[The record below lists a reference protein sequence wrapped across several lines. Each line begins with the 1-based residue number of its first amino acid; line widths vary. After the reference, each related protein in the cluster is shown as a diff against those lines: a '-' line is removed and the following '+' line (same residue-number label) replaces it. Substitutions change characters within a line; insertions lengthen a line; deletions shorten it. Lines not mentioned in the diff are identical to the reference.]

1 MEKELKKHLRI
12 VNEALDTAE
21 MFQHAHRLVDFDR
34 QTVCPPKG
42 LERQGEIG
50 AFLGNRAFT
59 ILKDKKF
66 IKSAEVL
73 YKNRAD
79 LGKYDSILAGALH
92 RNHLR
97 TGNITPKTEHRFSLV
112 YSKAFSDWINAR
124 EKSDFTLFRK
134 ALRAV
139 RDTDL
144 ERVSL
149 MRQAKENTYDNLLD
163 LYERG
168 MTSATLDETF
178 GLCKER
184 LIPLLQKIQSSS
196 RTIRTDFMKRP
207 VTDFQQQTLARYL
220 LDVMRFDFSRGA
232 FALSEHP
239 FTEDVSRN
247 DIRVTTHYY
256 PNHFVSS
263 MYSVIH
269 EGGHA
274 LFAQL
279 TPEAHHKHH
288 ISGEKTL
295 GMHESVSRFYENR
308 IGRSEAFIH
317 LIYAR
322 IKEIMPDVLHDVS
335 EKELYEAVNRV
346 KPTLIRT
353 DADEFTYTFHIIIR
367 YEIEQAIIGKKIKID
382 DIPRLWADKYEE
394 YLGIR
399 PANDREG
406 VLQDVHWASGFGY
419 FPTYALGNMYNAM
432 YCNTMRKK
440 NDIDKLVA
448 EGHLDIVNEWMTKH
462 VFKKADRMDAPD
474 WIRDIT
480 GQEFSPK
487 AFLDYLEEKY
497 GALYGL

>member
-1 MEKELKKHLRI
+1 MEKELKNHLRI
-12 VNEALDTAE
+12 VNEALDEAE
-21 MFQHAHRLVDFDR
+21 IYRHAHRLVDFDR

-50 AFLGNRAFT
+50 AFLGNRAFA
-59 ILKDKKF
+59 ILKEKKF
-66 IKSAEVL
+66 IISAEYL
-73 YKNRAD
+73 SKNRAD

-92 RNHLR
+92 RDQLR

-124 EKSDFTLFRK
+124 DKADFSLFRK
-134 ALRAV
+134 SLRAV

-149 MRQAKENTYDNLLD
+149 MMQAKENPYDNLLD

-168 MTSATLDETF
+168 MTSAVLDEAF
-178 GLCKER
+178 GYCKER
-184 LIPLLQKIQSSS
+184 LIPLLQKITSSS

-220 LDVMRFDFSRGA
+220 LDVMRFDFSRGT

-239 FTEDVSRN
+239 FTEDVFQN

-256 PNHFVSS
+256 PDHFVSS

-279 TPEAHHKHH
+279 TPEVHYKHH

-295 GMHESVSRFYENR
+295 GMHESVSRFYENL

-317 LIYAR
+317 LVYSR

-335 EKELYEAVNRV
+335 ERELYEAVNRV

-367 YEIEQAIIGKKIKID
+367 YEIEQDIIGKKIKID
-382 DIPRLWADKYEE
+382 DVPRLWADKYEE

-406 VLQDVHWASGFGY
+406 VLQDVHWTNGFGY
-419 FPTYALGNMYNAM
+419 FPAYALGNMYNAM
-432 YCNTMRKK
+432 YYAKMQKK
-440 NDIDKLVA
+440 YDVDSLVA
-448 EGHLDIVNEWMTKH
+448 EGHLDIVNDWMAKH

>member
-1 MEKELKKHLRI
+1 MDKELKKHLRL
-12 VNEALDTAE
+12 VNETLDAAE
-21 MFQHAHRLVDFDR
+21 LYKQAHRIIDFDK
-34 QTVCPPKG
+34 QTVCPPKDI
-42 LERQGEIG
+42 ERQGEIG
-50 AFLGNRAFT
+50 AFLGNKAFT
-59 ILKDKKF
+59 LLKDKKF
-66 IKSAEVL
+66 IKSAEYL

-79 LGKYDSILAGALH
+79 LGKHDSILAAALH
-92 RNHLR
+92 RNYLR
-97 TGNITPKTEHRFSLV
+97 TRNITPKMEHRFSLI
-112 YSKAFSDWINAR
+112 YSKAFSDWIGAR
-124 EKSDFTLFRK
+124 EKADFSLFQES
-134 ALRAV
+134 LRAV

-144 ERVSL
+144 KQVSL
-149 MRQAKENTYDNLLD
+149 MEQAKENTYDNLLD

-168 MTSATLDETF
+168 MTSAALDEAF
-178 GLCKER
+178 GTCKER
-184 LIPLLQKIQSSS
+184 LIPLLQKIKSSP

-207 VTDFQQQTLARYL
+207 VTDFQQQKLARYL
-220 LDVMRFDFSRGA
+220 LEIMHFDFSRGA

-239 FTEDVSRN
+239 FTEDISRD

-256 PNHFVSS
+256 PDRFVSS

-279 TPEAHHKHH
+279 TPPVHYKHH

-317 LIYAR
+317 LVYTR
-322 IKEIMPDVLHDVS
+322 MKEIMPEVLHDVS
-335 EKELYEAVNRV
+335 ERELFEAVNRV
-346 KPTLIRT
+346 KPSLIRT
-353 DADEFTYTFHIIIR
+353 EADEFTYTFHIIIR
-367 YEIEQAIIGKKIKID
+367 YEIEQDIIGKKIRID
-382 DIPRLWADKYEE
+382 DIPRIWADKYEQ

-432 YCNTMRKK
+432 YYNKMREAY
-440 NDIDKLVA
+440 DIDKLVA
-448 EGHLDIVNEWMTKH
+448 EGHLDIVNDWMTKH

-480 GQEFSPK
+480 GHSFSPK

>member
-12 VNEALDTAE
+12 VNEALDEAE
-21 MFQHAHRLVDFDR
+21 IYRHAHRLVDFDR

-50 AFLGNRAFT
+50 AFLGNRAFA
-59 ILKDKKF
+59 ILKEKKF
-66 IKSAEVL
+66 IKSAEYL

-92 RNHLR
+92 RDQLR

-124 EKSDFTLFRK
+124 DKADFSLFQKS
-134 ALRAV
+134 LRAV

-149 MRQAKENTYDNLLD
+149 MVQAKENPYDNLLD

-168 MTSATLDETF
+168 MTSAVLDEAF
-178 GLCKER
+178 GYCKER
-184 LIPLLQKIQSSS
+184 LIPLLQKITSSS

-207 VTDFQQQTLARYL
+207 VTDCQQQT
-220 LDVMRFDFSRGA
+220 LDVMRFDFSRGT

-239 FTEDVSRN
+239 FTEDVFQN

-256 PNHFVSS
+256 PDHFVSS

-279 TPEAHHKHH
+279 TPEVHYKHH

-295 GMHESVSRFYENR
+295 GMHESVSRFYENL

-317 LIYAR
+317 LVYSR

-335 EKELYEAVNRV
+335 ERELYEAVNRV

-353 DADEFTYTFHIIIR
+353 DADEFTYTFHIII
-367 YEIEQAIIGKKIKID
+367 KKIKID
-382 DIPRLWADKYEE
+382 DVPRLWADKYEE

-406 VLQDVHWASGFGY
+406 VLQDVHWTNGFGY
-419 FPTYALGNMYNAM
+419 FPAYALGNMYNAM
-432 YCNTMRKK
+432 YYAKMQKK
-440 NDIDKLVA
+440 YDVDSLVA
-448 EGHLDIVNEWMTKH
+448 EGHLDIVNDWMAKH
-462 VFKKADRMDAPD
+462 VFIKADRMDAPD